1 MRGLSTGKKGYEKWP
16 KLLKK
21 NFIFLNEYTTSV
33 AAEHEPR
40 GPEGPYRFKD
50 RSVPVLVVKKWD
62 GDTIVQQLGWG
73 GAENRLEQILSSA
86 IKKNGP
92 VAPPKALRPLL
103 KSYKK
108 GMEHLKKNRSA
119 AAVREFQA
127 VLKAGDKKKVFREEP
142 PPVMSDA
149 RERLKELE
157 QRCREAMERAAETA
171 KDDPAAAR
179 KAYGKLLREFGA
191 IKPLKSE
198 LQKIIKELPKE

>member
-1 MRGLSTGKKGYEKWP
+1 MRGLTSGKKGYKKWP
-16 KLLKK
+16 KLFQK

-33 AAEHEPR
+33 AEEHEPR

-50 RSVPVLVVKKWD
+50 RSVPVLVVKKWN

-108 GMEHLKKNRSA
+108 GMEHLDKQRTA

-127 VLKAGDKKKVFREEP
+127 VLKAGDKKKAFREDP
-142 PPVMSDA
+142 PPVMNDA
-149 RERLKELE
+149 TERLKELE
-157 QRCREAMERAAETA
+157 QRCRGEIEKLAATA
-171 KDDPAAAR
+171 QPDPVAAR
-179 KAYGKLLREFGA
+179 KAYGKLLRDYRG
-191 IKPLKSE
+191 IKSLKTE
-198 LQKIIKELPKE
+198 LQKIIKELPKQ